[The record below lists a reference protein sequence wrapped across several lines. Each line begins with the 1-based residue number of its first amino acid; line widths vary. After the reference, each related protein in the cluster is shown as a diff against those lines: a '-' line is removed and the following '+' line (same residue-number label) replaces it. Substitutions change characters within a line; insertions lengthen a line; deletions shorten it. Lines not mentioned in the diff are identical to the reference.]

1 MVRRQCGRT
10 VLVSTE
16 GHVIMG
22 HTQPQLQNVIDSIG
36 DYLNG
41 DVSAAVV
48 KVATEAAANAA
59 RAELDLARARYI
71 NQLTELGG
79 DDIAPCLHVRLSA
92 RPGHHR
98 KTDFLPT
105 AGDDEPVSGPLS
117 AAMAAED
124 EMSKAAEA
132 EAEADA
138 SADGGDEPAHD
149 GTPMEPDGEA
159 EGFGEDLRLVSRE
172 SGTSMQVVVGDVA
185 DVVMDGVEEG
195 ILPNAVTEPE
205 VETDEPDIEPEAD
218 GDLQGDEAPDA
229 GESEAGEPE
238 MPSAEAGSDDFEID
252 DIDGD
257 STPDSVE
264 NRDIDSF
271 DDDSI
276 LWGR

>member
-1 MVRRQCGRT
+1 
-10 VLVSTE
+10 
-16 GHVIMG
+16 MG

-79 DDIAPCLHVRLSA
+79 DGVGPCLHVRLSA

-98 KTDFLPT
+98 RTDFLPT
-105 AGDDEPVSGPLS
+105 AGDDEPVSGPVS

-132 EAEADA
+132 RAEVEADA

-195 ILPNAVTEPE
+195 ILPNAT
-205 VETDEPDIEPEAD
+205 IEPEADEPEAETDETETD
-218 GDLQGDEAPDA
+218 GDLQGDEAPEA
-229 GESEAGEPE
+229 EVFEAGEPE
-238 MPSAEAGSDDFEID
+238 APSIEAEPDDFEVDDI

-264 NRDIDSF
+264 DRDIDSF
-271 DDDSI
+271 DDDNV

>member
-1 MVRRQCGRT
+1 
-10 VLVSTE
+10 
-16 GHVIMG
+16 MG

-124 EMSKAAEA
+124 EMAKAAEA
-132 EAEADA
+132 EAEVEANAD
-138 SADGGDEPAHD
+138 DEPAHD

-159 EGFGEDLRLVSRE
+159 EGFGEGSRLVSRE
-172 SGTSMQVVVGDVA
+172 SGTSMQVVVGDVV

-195 ILPNAVTEPE
+195 ILPNAVTGPESE
-205 VETDEPDIEPEAD
+205 VEADEPEAD
-218 GDLQGDEAPDA
+218 GGPQGGEAPEA
-229 GESEAGEPE
+229 EVPEAGEPE
-238 MPSAEAGSDDFEID
+238 TPSAEAGSDDFEID
-252 DIDGD
+252 DTDGD

-264 NRDIDSF
+264 DRDIDSF